1 MRPIAEQKILVT
13 GATDGLGK
21 GVATALAGAGATLL
35 LHGRDEARGA
45 ATLQEI
51 RDSTGN
57 DALSYYNADFES
69 LAEVRAMADRI
80 LDEHEEL
87 HGLVNNAGIGSTL
100 PGGGERMVSADGYE
114 LRFQV
119 NYLAA
124 FLLTHRLV
132 PLLFKS
138 APSRIVNV
146 SSVGQMPIDFDDVM
160 LEQRY
165 SGVRAYCQSK
175 LADVMLT
182 LDLADEMPR
191 RAVTVNCLHPAS
203 FMPTKIVLAAR
214 GTASSTLEEGV
225 EATMR
230 LIADPDLDG
239 VTGRYFT
246 AGHASRANPQAYD
259 EDARQ
264 QLRELSER
272 LVEQAEQA

>member
-21 GVATALAGAGATLL
+21 GVATALASAGATLL
-35 LHGRDEARGA
+35 LHGRDEARGE
-45 ATLQEI
+45 ATVQEI
-51 RDSTGN
+51 REHTGN
-57 DALSYYNADFES
+57 EALSYYNANFES

-80 LDEHEEL
+80 LHEHEEL
-87 HGLVNNAGIGSTL
+87 HALVNNAGIGSTL

-138 APSRIVNV
+138 APARIVNV
-146 SSVGQMPIDFDDVM
+146 SSLGQMPIDFEDPM

-182 LDLADEMPR
+182 FDLADDMPR

-214 GTASSTLEEGV
+214 GQASSTLEEGV
-225 EATMR
+225 DATMR
-230 LIADPDLDG
+230 LIADPELDG

-259 EDARQ
+259 EDARR

-272 LVEQAEQA
+272 LVEQAGQA